1 MGAMYRNILIPT
13 DGSELS
19 QKAVVQG
26 VELAKALGAKV
37 TAYFAAPPAT
47 PIIYRD
53 HLPVGYA
60 TPEEHQN
67 MIDAATAKVL
77 GLVDATAKAAGVPC
91 ESLHTTSDFPE
102 DEILKIAAK
111 RNCDLIVMAT
121 HGQGGLRGVFIGS
134 VTQKVLNLAKVPVL
148 VIR

>member
-1 MGAMYRNILIPT
+1 MYRNILIPT

-37 TAYFAAPPAT
+37 TAYFSAPPAT

-60 TPEEHQN
+60 TPEEHQR

-77 GLVDATAKAAGVPC
+77 GLADATAGRPACRAR
-91 ESLHTTSDFPE
+91 
-102 DEILKIAAK
+102 A
-111 RNCDLIVMAT
+111 
-121 HGQGGLRGVFIGS
+121 
-134 VTQKVLNLAKVPVL
+134 
-148 VIR
+148 

>member
-1 MGAMYRNILIPT
+1 MYRNILIPT

-19 QKAVVQG
+19 LKAVVQG
-26 VELAKALGAKV
+26 VELARALGAKV

-60 TPEEHQN
+60 TTQEHQN

-111 RNCDLIVMAT
+111 RSCDLIVMAT